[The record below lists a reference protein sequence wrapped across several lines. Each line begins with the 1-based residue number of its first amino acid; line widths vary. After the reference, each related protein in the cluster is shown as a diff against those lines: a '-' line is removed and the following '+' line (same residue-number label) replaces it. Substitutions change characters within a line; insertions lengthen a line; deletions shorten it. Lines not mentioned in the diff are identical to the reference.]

1 MICNYNLTNARK
13 PSLLIYL
20 ALEPITCLETVYS
33 DGIIPIELNRC
44 PMAVHLHVCSDPTQ
58 NNVSTDLA
66 VPSVARV
73 YTTYKSYTASLLRI
87 VSAVT
92 VWLKSMY
99 EDVHAST
106 GHPEYTGMQ
115 WHQQHTLG
123 ANYIDKDAASARGIS
138 AKGAL

>member
-1 MICNYNLTNARK
+1 M
-13 PSLLIYL
+13 

-33 DGIIPIELNRC
+33 DGIIPIEF
-44 PMAVHLHVCSDPTQ
+44 TQ
-58 NNVSTDLA
+58 NNVSTDLS
-66 VPSVARV
+66 VPSAARV

>member
-33 DGIIPIELNRC
+33 DGIIPIEF
-44 PMAVHLHVCSDPTQ
+44 TQ
-58 NNVSTDLA
+58 NNVSTDLS
-66 VPSVARV
+66 VPSAARV

-87 VSAVT
+87 VSAVI
-92 VWLKSMY
+92 VRPKSMY